1 MIVHKR
7 QHGLRHHRKYI
18 LGQGI
23 GFSDVVSFV
32 NNNKDSLSNI
42 AQLTSE
48 IANAGIQTAK
58 LVNEIKSGKRSG
70 KGHGK
75 RKCDG
80 WETKLKEIE
89 NKFGSGF
96 KII

>member
-7 QHGLRHHRKYI
+7 QLGQRHHRKYI

-23 GFSDVVSFV
+23 GFFDVSFV

-70 KGHGK
+70 NNE
-75 RKCDG
+75 CD
-80 WETKLKEIE
+80 
-89 NKFGSGF
+89 F
-96 KII
+96 